1 MQDNNKESLSEA
13 QQREENARIFK
24 ALSKLRRANAQSEV
38 VELVPESVPESAPE
52 KRTWGSL
59 QFAYPDQNT
68 ARVHAALK
76 PFMYVCAEN
85 AHDEVARALRKFGIV
100 PVEDSGALL
109 EDVFKVQGAVEG
121 LQKIQIFIENGT
133 LTEYLFLE
141 K

>member
-1 MQDNNKESLSEA
+1 MQDNNKEPLSEA

-38 VELVPESVPESAPE
+38 VEVPESAPE

-59 QFAYPDQNT
+59 QFAYPDQNI

-76 PFMYVCAEN
+76 PFMYVCTEN

-109 EDVFKVQGAVEG
+109 RDVFKVQGAVEG
-121 LQKIQIFIENGT
+121 LQKIQIFIQNGT